1 MRVEFKQAEIA
12 GETPPFPFRVRG
24 TGARL
29 VAELMALAD
38 GYGTLLEHRQRGWAS
53 VTFNGTRHELAF
65 RFEGEQ
71 AVAGGEV
78 LIAALSE
85 HEFTIP
91 RQLVADAVVVAV
103 NHAMIPAP
111 LMEIRCEVLM
121 LDEE

>member
-1 MRVEFKQAEIA
+1 MRVEFKQAESA
-12 GETPPFPFRVRG
+12 GEAPPAPPRARG

-29 VAELMALAD
+29 VAELQALSN
-38 GYGTLLEHRQRGWAS
+38 GHGTLIEHRQRGWAS

-65 RFEGEQ
+65 RFEGEE
-71 AVAGGEV
+71 AITGGEV
-78 LIAALSE
+78 LIAVLSE

-111 LMEIRCEVLM
+111 LLEIRCEVLM
-121 LDEE
+121 LDED

>member
-1 MRVEFKQAEIA
+1 MRVEFKQEEAAAEV
-12 GETPPFPFRVRG
+12 PPAPPRARG
-24 TGARL
+24 VGARL
-29 VAELMALAD
+29 VAELQALAD
-38 GYGTLLEHRQRGWAS
+38 GHGTLLEHRQRGWAS
-53 VTFNGTRHELAF
+53 VTFSGTRHELAF
-65 RFEGEQ
+65 RFEGEE

-91 RQLVADAVVVAV
+91 RQLVADAMVVAV

-121 LDEE
+121 LDED

>member
-1 MRVEFKQAEIA
+1 MRVEFKQAEIT
-12 GETPPFPFRVRG
+12 GEAPPAPPRARG
-24 TGARL
+24 IGARL
-29 VAELMALAD
+29 VAQLQALSN
-38 GYGTLLEHRQRGWAS
+38 GHGTLLDHRQRGWAS
-53 VTFNGTRHELAF
+53 VTFSGTRHELAF
-65 RFEGEQ
+65 RFEGEE

-111 LMEIRCEVLM
+111 LLEIRCEVLM
-121 LDEE
+121 LDED